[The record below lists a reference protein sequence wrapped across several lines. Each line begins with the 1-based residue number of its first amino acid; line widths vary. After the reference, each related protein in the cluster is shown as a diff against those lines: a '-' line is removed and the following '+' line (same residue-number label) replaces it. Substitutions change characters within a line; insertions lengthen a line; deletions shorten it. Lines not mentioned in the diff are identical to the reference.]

1 MSTQLNCIVHHDTNV
16 TQLSSL
22 LKEHAIVYDPP
33 YNLSSLLSPYIA
45 RQGRRLQIIV
55 HHSSRNISIVDD
67 DIRHHVLQTTIAAF
81 QSHQLSMAPVN
92 LLAASHR
99 SRPTVSRP
107 TASRPTVSRLSRPTA
122 SRLSRPTVSRPTASR
137 PTVSRLSR
145 LSRLS
150 RPTASRLSRP
160 TVSAS
165 VQDTGKQCS
174 ICFETI
180 TSDQLHCLPCAHVF
194 HDSCVR
200 RWFEES
206 ASCPVC
212 RLQLA

>member
-22 LKEHAIVYDPP
+22 LKEHVIVYDPP

-92 LLAASHR
+92 LLAASH
-99 SRPTVSRP
+99 
-107 TASRPTVSRLSRPTA
+107 
-122 SRLSRPTVSRPTASR
+122 LSRPTV
-137 PTVSRLSR
+137 
-145 LSRLS
+145 
-150 RPTASRLSRP
+150 SRP

>member
-107 TASRPTVSRLSRPTA
+107 T
-122 SRLSRPTVSRPTASR
+122 
-137 PTVSRLSR
+137 
-145 LSRLS
+145 
-150 RPTASRLSRP
+150 
-160 TVSAS
+160 VSAS

-174 ICFETI
+174 ICFDTI

>member
-122 SRLSRPTVSRPTASR
+122 SRLSRPTVS
-137 PTVSRLSR
+137 
-145 LSRLS
+145 
-150 RPTASRLSRP
+150 
-160 TVSAS
+160 AS

>member
-22 LKEHAIVYDPP
+22 LKEHVIVYDPP

-92 LLAASHR
+92 LLAASH
-99 SRPTVSRP
+99 
-107 TASRPTVSRLSRPTA
+107 
-122 SRLSRPTVSRPTASR
+122 LSRPTVSR

-145 LSRLS
+145 LSR
-150 RPTASRLSRP
+150 PTASRPTVSRP